1 MKATVTDVTKRIT
14 TKAGRNTGIL
24 MYDVDDAYPQRVQD
38 IINSSG
44 AGTLSTKIFGKY
56 IYGQGFV
63 NEALS
68 KTIVNSK
75 RLTANKLLFKSGKA
89 VSKFNGFAIHINYDA
104 NYNKRSFSYIPFQDV
119 RFTTADNKKHPN
131 KIAVYDDWQK
141 VNKPKIEEDEVD
153 YFNFYNPDAK
163 VIQEEVDAAG
173 GWHNYNGQVLYW
185 SVDGVEYPLAPSD
198 SVLEDVQT
206 DAHAKVFKFRNIT
219 TNFMASHLLE
229 VQTFEDE
236 EQREIFINNLVDF
249 QGADDTSKIMLLEK
263 EGEESSFDLTKV
275 DIQDIGDLYAFT
287 EESARNNIFR
297 AYLIPSVLVL
307 AEEGLFGGSDGKM
320 VSANA
325 YYNGITSDYRLEIS
339 AVFKGL
345 FTDSIFGT
353 FEDYDIKE
361 TAPAIPKVKD
371 TAEGKAKI
379 FEILSNGTLSANVKS
394 LILQK
399 LFEIDKED
407 ADLLTQE
414 SQIDKTVM

>member
-104 NYNKRSFSYIPFQDV
+104 NFNKRSFSYIPFQDV

-339 AVFKGL
+339 AVFKEL

-361 TAPAIPKVKD
+361 TSPAIPKVKD